1 MAKSPHTLSLFSSAL
16 HPATC
21 SDDHGGH
28 VRRGGAAW
36 QSTGGGRAGARGERR
51 RQWTLTWTERASP
64 QRQTLDEATR
74 RKGGPRRCRQSHRAH
89 TQSTHT
95 HRQSTHTEHTQS
107 ILRVRLNT
115 HTHSHTYTHT
125 HKPRE
130 GAAGLGGVGPPLSSL
145 QLQTAAQRTAAENR
159 SRLSLSESQRRAKK
173 KREREREE
181 MMESAFFFF
190 FFFFCLQGLRET
202 FGTSS
207 AAAGGRKG
215 RKRGEEQAGR
225 EEKSKVEEKREG
237 QMDQIFHRLLSRLP
251 SLHASRSAGAVGP
264 LAGHCC
270 RRLYLLYSC
279 GEERGSSGER
289 W

>member
-115 HTHSHTYTHT
+115 HTHSHTYTHART
-125 HKPRE
+125 HVCFS
-130 GAAGLGGVGPPLSSL
+130 LPPP
-145 QLQTAAQRTAAENR
+145 
-159 SRLSLSESQRRAKK
+159 
-173 KREREREE
+173 
-181 MMESAFFFF
+181 
-190 FFFFCLQGLRET
+190 
-202 FGTSS
+202 
-207 AAAGGRKG
+207 
-215 RKRGEEQAGR
+215 
-225 EEKSKVEEKREG
+225 
-237 QMDQIFHRLLSRLP
+237 P
-251 SLHASRSAGAVGP
+251 SLFPHCALQNCVFL
-264 LAGHCC
+264 LA
-270 RRLYLLYSC
+270 RLQSDKL
-279 GEERGSSGER
+279 
-289 W
+289 